1 MSKYTFE
8 VNGKIETFEG
18 NDKQVKEHICNL
30 FGTYFWRK
38 RVIFGVTY
46 LLFGHVEVRKN

>member
-1 MSKYTFE
+1 MSIYTYE
-8 VNGKIETFEG
+8 CNGRIVTFEG
-18 NDKQVKEHICNL
+18 NDREVKAHICNL

-46 LLFGHVEVRKN
+46 LLFGHVEVRKD